1 MTRDIDEPER
11 GRATMVDSTSRTFS
25 RRRLVIGAGAAAV
38 VLAGG
43 GGAAWWAVRRSDGAP
58 VLPPGMGTSGMGTT
72 GRHTSGQRQRHLAFT
87 WLPPGYAVQGW
98 NLDAQW
104 ESADAA
110 ATPDAMQWTRVAAY
124 RSGLTPPR
132 VPEDDLGVHWS
143 TADGDKR
150 VNGRPTQWMAVTGS
164 DGVRNTR
171 LRW

>member
-1 MTRDIDEPER
+1 MVWLVRPAPAAPTVGGERD
-11 GRATMVDSTSRTFS
+11 AH
-25 RRRLVIGAGAAAV
+25 RRR
-38 VLAGG
+38 
-43 GGAAWWAVRRSDGAP
+43 R
-58 VLPPGMGTSGMGTT
+58 
-72 GRHTSGQRQRHLAFT
+72 LAFT

-150 VNGRPTQWMAVTGS
+150 ANGRPTQWMALTGS

-171 LRW
+171 LR